1 MSREEFEQEDD
12 QYHAMIMKYH
22 WKHFWGTFEAKAK
35 AIFGEGKE
43 QKNNYAEQVRND
55 PKHQEA
61 MKKLKALR

>member
-12 QYHAMIMKYH
+12 QYHAMMMKYH

-43 QKNNYAEQVRND
+43 QKNNYAEPRIVTGKQIGRAHV
-55 PKHQEA
+55 
-61 MKKLKALR
+61 